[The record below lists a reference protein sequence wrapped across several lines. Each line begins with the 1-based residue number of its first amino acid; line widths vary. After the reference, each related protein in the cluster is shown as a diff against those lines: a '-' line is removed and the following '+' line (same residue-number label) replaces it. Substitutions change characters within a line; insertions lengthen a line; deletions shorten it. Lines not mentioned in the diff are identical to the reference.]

1 MELFIF
7 ARFHA
12 GAGQESAAETALH
25 EVADPTRAEPACLS
39 FHVFRS
45 TRDARLFYIHSRWAD
60 EAAFETHAALPHT
73 VRFLEQ
79 MEQLI
84 DQPREVTRAKMIF

>member
-12 GAGQESAAETALH
+12 RVGQESATENALR
-25 EVADPTRAEPACLS
+25 EVADPSRAEPGCLS
-39 FHVFRS
+39 FHVFCS
-45 TRDARLFYIHSRWAD
+45 TRDPRLFYIHSRWAD
-60 EAAFETHAALPHT
+60 EVAFETHAVLPHT

-84 DQPREVTRAKMIF
+84 DQPREVTRAKMIL